1 MWPPGVE
8 IYPHCVRVECQRISP
23 NGGNQSSIE
32 RRCNLPRQRL
42 PALGLGHHR
51 EAARARAARCPM
63 ATDQILFLLAGIVE
77 QMLALVFDDEHAPAV
92 QLRHK
97 VGKEIASRQRKRMFP
112 VSTYGP

>member
-1 MWPPGVE
+1 
-8 IYPHCVRVECQRISP
+8 
-23 NGGNQSSIE
+23 
-32 RRCNLPRQRL
+32 
-42 PALGLGHHR
+42 
-51 EAARARAARCPM
+51 M